1 MTNDASP
8 ASMAEIRAARPNWRA
23 LAERYRVLL
32 VFVFI
37 LVFPLM
43 MPHKSLAVNI
53 LIYGL
58 YALGF
63 NLLFGYLGLL
73 SFGHAALLGA
83 GAYLCGIAI
92 VHFGAPWYAAIVIGI
107 LGGVVVAAVIG
118 GLATRTRGIYFAMV
132 TLALA
137 QCVYYLFYQAVD
149 WTGGESGLRGI
160 NVREISVAGLKLDFI
175 DPVTR
180 YYVVAAFV
188 ILALIVL
195 SRILASPFGAVIEAV
210 RENEARARASGYNVT
225 HVRLITFIL
234 SGAFCG
240 LAGALYA
247 LHLSTVPI
255 EIMHYETSGLA
266 VMMCLLG
273 GMGTFFGPFV
283 GAAVFLLL
291 ENLVSLWTVHWQ
303 LIVGTI
309 FIVCVLFFPR
319 GIWGTLTRRGRPSIP
334 SARASANS
342 SPSRTSPP
350 SSGAA

>member
-1 MTNDASP
+1 MNEASQATMTRARETGIDWRD
-8 ASMAEIRAARPNWRA
+8 MAEHH
-23 LAERYRVLL
+23 RVLL
-32 VFVFI
+32 VSALL
-37 LVFPLM
+37 LVFPLV
-43 MPHKSLAVNI
+43 MPFTALAINI

-92 VHFGAPWYAAIVIGI
+92 VHFGVPWYAAIAIGT
-107 LGGVVVAAVIG
+107 LGGVATAAAIG
-118 GLATRTRGIYFAMV
+118 VLATRTRGIYFAMV
-132 TLALA
+132 TLALS
-137 QCVYYLFYQAVD
+137 QCVYYIFYQAVD
-149 WTGGESGLRGI
+149 WTGGENGLRGI
-160 NVREISVAGLKLDFI
+160 NVREIGVFGIKLDFI
-175 DPVTR
+175 DPMTR
-180 YYVVAAFV
+180 YYVIAAFV
-188 ILALIVL
+188 ILALIFL

-210 RENEARARASGYNVT
+210 RENPERARASGYNVT
-225 HVRLITFIL
+225 LVRLITFIL

-247 LHLSTVPI
+247 LQLSTVPI

-283 GAAVFLLL
+283 GAAVFLML
-291 ENLVSLWTVHWQ
+291 ENLVSLWTIHWQ

-319 GIWGTLTRRGRPSIP
+319 GIWGTLTRWGR
-334 SARASANS
+334 A
-342 SPSRTSPP
+342 
-350 SSGAA
+350 